1 MKRFRFQL
9 EPVLDFK
16 TQTLDALLIELDVLQ
31 GRVMAQEYQCD
42 EAHRKVAEYNT
53 EYTRRKAEG
62 MTILEAM
69 ECESCQQVLQR
80 RARQEDEKLLRLRK
94 LEDAKRNEVV
104 EARKETH
111 SLEKLKEMRRTEYD
125 KAVVKEE
132 EKTLDDLTASRHM
145 TEAAAG

>member
-1 MKRFRFQL
+1 M
-9 EPVLDFK
+9 DFK
-16 TQTLDALLIELDVLQ
+16 TQTLDALLVELDVLQ

-42 EAHRKVAEYNT
+42 EAHRKVEEYNL
-53 EYTRRKAEG
+53 EYTRRKVEG

-80 RARQEDEKLLRLRK
+80 RAKQEDEKLVRLKK
-94 LEDAKRNEVV
+94 LEDATRNEVV

-132 EKTLDDLTASRHM
+132 EKFLDDLAAARRV
-145 TEAAAG
+145 TEAAG

>member
-16 TQTLDALLIELDVLQ
+16 TQALDALLIELDVLQ

-42 EAHRKVAEYNT
+42 EAHRKVTEYNT

-80 RARQEDEKLLRLRK
+80 RARQEDEKLLHLQK

-125 KAVVKEE
+125 KAIVKEE
-132 EKTLDDLTASRHM
+132 EKTLDDLTASRRI

>member
-16 TQTLDALLIELDVLQ
+16 TQALDALLIEIDVLQ

-42 EAHRKVAEYNT
+42 EAHRKVTEYNT

-80 RARQEDEKLLRLRK
+80 RARQEDEKLLHLQK

-125 KAVVKEE
+125 KAIVKEE
-132 EKTLDDLTASRHM
+132 EKTLDDLTASRRI

>member
-16 TQTLDALLIELDVLQ
+16 TQALDALLVELDVLH
-31 GRVMAQEYQCD
+31 GRVMAQEHQRD
-42 EAHRKVAEYNT
+42 EAYRKVEDYNT
-53 EYTRRKAEG
+53 EYTRRKVEG

-80 RARQEDEKLLRLRK
+80 RARQEDEKLLHLQK
-94 LEDAKRNEVV
+94 QEDAKRNEVV

-111 SLEKLKEMRRTEYD
+111 SLERLKEMRRTEYD
-125 KAVVKEE
+125 KAIVKEE
-132 EKTLDDLTASRHM
+132 EKTLDDLTASRRV

>member
-16 TQTLDALLIELDVLQ
+16 TQALDSLLIELDMLHA
-31 GRVMAQEYQCD
+31 RVMAQEYARD
-42 EAHRKVAEYNT
+42 EAYQKITEYNT

-62 MTILEAM
+62 MTVLEAM

-80 RARQEDEKLLRLRK
+80 RARQEDEKLRRLRK

-111 SLEKLKEMRRTEYD
+111 SLEKLKEIRRTEYD

-132 EKTLDDLTASRHM
+132 EKTLDDMTAARRVA
-145 TEAAAG
+145 EAAAG

>member
-16 TQTLDALLIELDVLQ
+16 TQALDALLIELDVLQ

-80 RARQEDEKLLRLRK
+80 RARQEDEKLLHLQK
-94 LEDAKRNEVV
+94 LEDAKRNEIV

-111 SLEKLKEMRRTEYD
+111 SLERLKEMRRTEYD
-125 KAVVKEE
+125 KAIVKEE
-132 EKTLDDLTASRHM
+132 EKTLDDLTASRRI